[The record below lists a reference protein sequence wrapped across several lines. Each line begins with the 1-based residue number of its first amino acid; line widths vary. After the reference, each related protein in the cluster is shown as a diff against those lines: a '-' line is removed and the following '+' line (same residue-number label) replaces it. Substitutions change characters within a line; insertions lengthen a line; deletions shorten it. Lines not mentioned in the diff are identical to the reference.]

1 MSDDDS
7 SDTFDILAY
16 SLRKFTDLTTL
27 TLPWQPNITS
37 LEKCSKL
44 PCVEKLRHLT
54 LMNIPAIIPPKDV
67 AAFINKHMAE
77 DGYMCLSFLIVTTET
92 YYEKIKSL
100 IYSKSLRLTIKHEP
114 AETFILHP

>member
-7 SDTFDILAY
+7 ADSFDILAY
-16 SLRKFTDLTTL
+16 SLGKFTTL

-44 PCVEKLRHLT
+44 PNVGKLRHLT
-54 LMNIPAIIPPKDV
+54 LMNIPAIIPPKDI
-67 AAFINKHMAE
+67 AMFINKHMAE
-77 DGYMCLSFLIVTTET
+77 DGYICLSFLILTTET

-114 AETFILHP
+114 EETFILHP